1 MIERF
6 FFNSIVFIMAWSP
19 LIIGIV
25 LAIITI
31 ISINQKVKDKQSSK
45 GKKFNYESDFKY
57 CILVFLAEIMKADE
71 KMMVCELD
79 SVKSTIHRYYKTEG
93 EQAAA
98 LKLFQSILNKNNI
111 ILDEIFNRINQG
123 FDYAAKSE
131 IIMELLAVAY
141 ADNYLRSVEE
151 TKMQF
156 IVENLN
162 ISQEQ
167 YRSIKAIFKEKNDGG
182 CYEEETYHYTGFS
195 ENTYNNHYDQKWY
208 SSKNKSELNYYIL
221 VLLAEIMKADS
232 NYKTCE
238 MDRIKTTIRERYKSE
253 EEQKAALKQF
263 QTILEGGYD
272 IDEVYRRINEKFDHT
287 EKSDIIIELLNVA
300 YADDIFSKIEE
311 FTFTQIRHN
320 LNISRAEYQN
330 IFLRFKVEQKERKKN
345 FTKQSKSSKSKKKSS
360 KSGNNK
366 KDQRQNSNKENHKNY
381 DHSNQNEENKESH
394 KFSSVSVNNAYDI
407 LGVAGDASDAEVKKA
422 YRVLAMMY
430 HPDKF
435 SSLGDEAVRQATE
448 SMKQINQA
456 WNVVKETRGMK

>member
-71 KMMVCELD
+71 KTMVCELD

-156 IVENLN
+156 IVENLEY
-162 ISQEQ
+162 IA
-167 YRSIKAIFKEKNDGG
+167 RAIQKHQSHFQG
-182 CYEEETYHYTGFS
+182 EER
-195 ENTYNNHYDQKWY
+195 WRM
-208 SSKNKSELNYYIL
+208 L
-221 VLLAEIMKADS
+221 
-232 NYKTCE
+232 
-238 MDRIKTTIRERYKSE
+238 
-253 EEQKAALKQF
+253 
-263 QTILEGGYD
+263 
-272 IDEVYRRINEKFDHT
+272 RRRD
-287 EKSDIIIELLNVA
+287 L
-300 YADDIFSKIEE
+300 
-311 FTFTQIRHN
+311 QIHWVQRKH
-320 LNISRAEYQN
+320 IQQP
-330 IFLRFKVEQKERKKN
+330 LRPKMV
-345 FTKQSKSSKSKKKSS
+345 
-360 KSGNNK
+360 
-366 KDQRQNSNKENHKNY
+366 
-381 DHSNQNEENKESH
+381 
-394 KFSSVSVNNAYDI
+394 
-407 LGVAGDASDAEVKKA
+407 
-422 YRVLAMMY
+422 
-430 HPDKF
+430 
-435 SSLGDEAVRQATE
+435 
-448 SMKQINQA
+448 
-456 WNVVKETRGMK
+456 

>member
-1 MIERF
+1 
-6 FFNSIVFIMAWSP
+6 MAWSP

-151 TKMQF
+151 TKIQF

-221 VLLAEIMKADS
+221 VLLAEMMKADS

-253 EEQKAALKQF
+253 EEQKAALIQF
-263 QTILEGGYD
+263 QTIRL
-272 IDEVYRRINEKFDHT
+272 
-287 EKSDIIIELLNVA
+287 
-300 YADDIFSKIEE
+300 
-311 FTFTQIRHN
+311 RH
-320 LNISRAEYQN
+320 
-330 IFLRFKVEQKERKKN
+330 
-345 FTKQSKSSKSKKKSS
+345 
-360 KSGNNK
+360 
-366 KDQRQNSNKENHKNY
+366 
-381 DHSNQNEENKESH
+381 
-394 KFSSVSVNNAYDI
+394 
-407 LGVAGDASDAEVKKA
+407 
-422 YRVLAMMY
+422 
-430 HPDKF
+430 
-435 SSLGDEAVRQATE
+435 
-448 SMKQINQA
+448 
-456 WNVVKETRGMK
+456 